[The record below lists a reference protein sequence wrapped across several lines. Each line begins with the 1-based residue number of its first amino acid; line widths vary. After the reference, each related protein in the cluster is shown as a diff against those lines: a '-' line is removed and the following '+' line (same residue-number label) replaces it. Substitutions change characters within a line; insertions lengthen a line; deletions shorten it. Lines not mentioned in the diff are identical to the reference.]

1 MMTEKRSFRRF
12 TAEEDDLIRQD
23 YAAFVLVQDTAN
35 KLDRSYGAVRQRILH
50 LGLRRSNVI
59 TKRFSSAPED
69 LKALAGKIPT
79 DEWRTKFLSWQS
91 EQSRQA
97 REQKLQ
103 ARAQALQEIMAKGAE
118 IDARRDLTRNEKIV
132 ARRAAGMTLQVIGEQ
147 YSMTRERV
155 RQIVNR
161 EEQKMDEQTTLMEEK
176 GKTEEVHEHPAT
188 QDQYTLY
195 KGLLAPFAGEILDL
209 HTQGRSLAQIVKA
222 LAGRVKE
229 KNGMMLYPALVRYVL
244 ERYGVYKGPKLKAR
258 SNALRTVATINKNT
272 ATEAWELVAEMDGT

>member
-1 MMTEKRSFRRF
+1 MMTEKHRFRRF

-35 KLDRSYGAVRQRILH
+35 KLDRSKGAVRQRILP

-59 TKRFSSAPED
+59 TKWCSSAPED
-69 LKALAGKIPT
+69 LQALAGKIPT
-79 DEWRTKFLSWQS
+79 DQWRAKFLGWQS

-97 REQKLQ
+97 REPKLQ

-132 ARRAAGMTLQVIGEQ
+132 AKRAAGMTLQVIGEQ

-155 RQIVNR
+155 RQIVNGRYSMAKERMRQLVNR
-161 EEQKMDEQTTLMEEK
+161 EEQKMDEQTTPMEEK
-176 GKTEEVHEHPAT
+176 EKVEEMHEHPAT
-188 QDQYTLY
+188 QEQDTRY
-195 KGLLAPFAGEILDL
+195 KGALSPFTGEILDMYA
-209 HTQGRSLAQIVKA
+209 QGMSQAQIVKA

-229 KNGMMLYPALVRYVL
+229 RTGMLLYP
-244 ERYGVYKGPKLKAR
+244 
-258 SNALRTVATINKNT
+258 
-272 ATEAWELVAEMDGT
+272 